1 MGTHKICTTVN
12 KRALHQ
18 YARCDRTWAAVCRFS
33 PSTEGVPTRAICA
46 DVEAN
51 SQRGRRSRIK
61 PGAAYGSGRLQRP
74 AVRTAFRSFTGR
86 KKGFRNCSEN
96 LSGDHFRRHFPAEK
110 TLLASTLPESP
121 PFQGVGAMS
130 VLLSKAFQGHS
141 WQSGKGDPQ
150 IKTWRNL

>member
-1 MGTHKICTTVN
+1 MGTHKICVAVN
-12 KRALHQ
+12 NRVV
-18 YARCDRTWAAVCRFS
+18 RRNTPCRRTWGAVCGILAVSR
-33 PSTEGVPTRAICA
+33 EVPTCA
-46 DVEAN
+46 DWAELRTVSEG
-51 SQRGRRSRIK
+51 GRRSRIK

-110 TLLASTLPESP
+110 TLLASALPESP

-141 WQSGKGDPQ
+141 WRNGKGDPR

>member
-1 MGTHKICTTVN
+1 MGAHKICTAVN
-12 KRALHQ
+12 KRAVHGV
-18 YARCDRTWAAVCRFS
+18 AHCDRLWGAVWRFL
-33 PSTEGVPTRAICA
+33 PAVREVPTRADRA
-46 DVEAN
+46 ELRAVSEE
-51 SQRGRRSRIK
+51 GRRSRIK